1 MQELKSLNQPGLN
14 YKVISCSH
22 LDEMEQEYFSI
33 LQKCNPD
40 KKLFDRYIS
49 PLSFKIPDSIPDA
62 RSIIVIALTSY
73 HSEVCFKYTGL
84 DYILFIPPT
93 YIGYDDTV
101 EKFLKYVSLDLEPDG
116 YKAVKTELPQKLLAV
131 HSGLAYYGKNNITY
145 IKGLGSYFQLFS
157 FYTNLPV
164 KEDTWFQLRML
175 DRCTKCNAC
184 ISVCPTGAINNSS
197 FIINARR
204 CITLFNENEN
214 EFPEWIKPQA
224 HNSLIGCMLCQH
236 YCPENKNVRHKVDQK
251 IDFTEEET
259 LQILN
264 AKVPE
269 ELNIDLRRK
278 VYKLDLIGTHTRFPD
293 FRRNLSILLSSGDN
307 KKARF
312 TTQVFP

>member
-1 MQELKSLNQPGLN
+1 MQLKSLDQPGLY
-14 YKVISCSH
+14 YKVVSCSH
-22 LDEMEQEYFSI
+22 LDEMEGEYFSI
-33 LQKCNPD
+33 LQKSNPD

-62 RSIIVIALTSY
+62 RSIIVVALTSY
-73 HSEVCFKYTGL
+73 HSEVCFKYSGQ
-84 DYILFIPPT
+84 DYTLFIPPT
-93 YIGYDDTV
+93 YIGYDDIV
-101 EKFLKYVSLDLEPDG
+101 EKFLKYISLDLEPYG
-116 YKAVKTELPQKLLAV
+116 YKVVKTKLPQKLLAV

-164 KEDTWFQLRML
+164 KEDAWFQLRML
-175 DRCTKCNAC
+175 DRCTSCKAC
-184 ISVCPTGAINNSS
+184 INVCPTGAVNNSS
-197 FIINARR
+197 FIIDARR

-251 IDFTEEET
+251 IDFTGEET
-259 LQILN
+259 LQLLN

-278 VYKLDLIGTHTRFPD
+278 VYKLDLIGTHTGFAD
-293 FRRNLSILLSSGDN
+293 FKRNLSILLFRRP
-307 KKARF
+307 AL
-312 TTQVFP
+312 TTF